1 VVWADMGCDHAAFA
15 MVVPFCMPDC
25 FTDATNSDNG
35 TAGERGGRPSPQ
47 LATAQVVPATVVV
60 RLFESDVHVT
70 PPQPLPSLE

>member
-1 VVWADMGCDHAAFA
+1 MGCDHAAFA

-47 LATAQVVPATVVV
+47 LAGVASEGGYLGHDSA
-60 RLFESDVHVT
+60 S
-70 PPQPLPSLE
+70 